1 MKPISTRMGM
11 LTVKKELV
19 LLDGA
24 GGTSL
29 WNMAESCG
37 FSKEPVWKY
46 NVDHPELVKRLAEE
60 YIAAGSQIIYTNTFG
75 ANGPAVA
82 KSSDYTVAQVVSAG
96 VRIAKEAAAGTGV
109 KVALDI
115 GPLSVLMEPY
125 GDLTEEEAEEIFRE
139 QIGAGMEE
147 HPDYIVLETFMD
159 LEMLKVAARVAK
171 GYDVPVLCTMT
182 FEARGRTMMG
192 NSVEDIVEEL
202 SALGVDGVGLNCS
215 LGPVDA
221 LPIIREFARHTDLPL
236 VFKPNAGKPLLGE
249 DGTVISPYSAD
260 DFAEDVTPVMDLVIY
275 LGGCCGSSPDYIRA
289 LKEKAFR

>member
-1 MKPISTRMGM
+1 M
-11 LTVKKELV
+11 KKELT

-29 WNMAESCG
+29 WNMAEEKG
-37 FSKEPVWKY
+37 YAKDPVWKY

-75 ANGPAVA
+75 ANGPSVA
-82 KSSDYTVAQVVSAG
+82 RSSDYTVSQVVSAG

-109 KVALDI
+109 KVALDV

-139 QIGAGMEE
+139 QIGAGMAEA
-147 HPDYIVLETFMD
+147 PDLIVLETFMD
-159 LEMLKVAARVAK
+159 LEMMKVAASVAK
-171 GYDVPVLCTMT
+171 SYGIPVLCTMT

-192 NSVEDIVEEL
+192 NRVEDIAEEL
-202 SALGVDGVGLNCS
+202 EELGVDGIGLNCS

-221 LPIIREFARHTDLPL
+221 LPIIREFAEHTNLPL
-236 VFKPNAGKPLLGE
+236 VFKPNAGKPVLAE
-249 DGTVISPYSAD
+249 DGSVISPYSAA
-260 DFAEDVTPVMDLVIY
+260 DFAEDVAPVLDLVTY
-275 LGGCCGSSPDYIRA
+275 LGGCCGSSPDYIRK
-289 LKEKAFR
+289 LKENFA